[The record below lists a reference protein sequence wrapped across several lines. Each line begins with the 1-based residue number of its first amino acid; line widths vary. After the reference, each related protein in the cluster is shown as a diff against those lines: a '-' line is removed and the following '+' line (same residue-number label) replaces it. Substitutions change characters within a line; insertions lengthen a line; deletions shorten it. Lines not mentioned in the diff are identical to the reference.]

1 MFHMAMIQPIP
12 ITRLTLRQFARAKT
26 LLVLAGIALLPAIFA
41 IIGRIAGNTSTREIR
56 TFIGNDMYRDI
67 FSATLL
73 PIMVLIVAT
82 AAIGDEIED
91 HTLQYLTLKPISRL
105 RIVLEKFAGVL
116 ITTIPICWLGMMIA
130 IAIIGW
136 GHVDDVRDLIWPI
149 TASIIGG
156 CVAFGSVFML
166 LSLFIQRALLVGL
179 FYTFVW
185 ESTLSRFL
193 PGIRSISLR
202 HYTQSLFTHLAG
214 DRLLTVTHPAAFNTS
229 IITIIVI
236 CIVSIILATWRVRTM
251 NQE

>member
-1 MFHMAMIQPIP
+1 MIQPIP

-26 LLVLAGIALLPAIFA
+26 LLVLAGIALIPAIFA

-56 TFIGNDMYRDI
+56 TFVGNDMYRDL

-73 PIMVLIVAT
+73 PIMVLVVAT

-105 RIVLEKFAGVL
+105 RIVLEKFVGVL
-116 ITTIPICWLGMMIA
+116 VTTIPLCWLGMMIA
-130 IAIIGW
+130 TAIISW
-136 GHVDDVRDLIWPI
+136 GQLDDVRDLIWPM

-156 CVAFGSVFML
+156 AVAFGSVFML
-166 LSLFIQRALLVGL
+166 LSLFIQRALLAGL

-185 ESTLSRFL
+185 ESALSRFL
-193 PGIRSISLR
+193 PGIRAISLR
-202 HYTQSLFTHLAG
+202 HYTQSIFTRLAD
-214 DRLLTVTHPAAFNTS
+214 DRLLTLTHQAALNTA
-229 IITIIVI
+229 IITIAVI
-236 CIVSIILATWRVRTM
+236 CVLSLALATWRIRTM

>member
-1 MFHMAMIQPIP
+1 MIQPIP
-12 ITRLTLRQFARAKT
+12 ITRLTLRQFSRAKT
-26 LLVLAGIALLPAIFA
+26 LLVLAGIALIPSISA

-56 TFIGNDMYRDI
+56 TFVGNDMYRDI

-73 PIMVLIVAT
+73 PIMVLVVAT

-116 ITTIPICWLGMMIA
+116 ITTIPICWLGMMVA
-130 IAIIGW
+130 TAIIGW
-136 GHVDDVRDLIWPI
+136 GHFDDVRDLIWPI

-156 CVAFGSVFML
+156 CLVFGGVFML

-185 ESTLSRFL
+185 ESTLARFL

-202 HYTQSLFTHLAG
+202 HYTQSVFTHLAN
-214 DRLLTVTHPAAFNTS
+214 DRLLTITHPAAYSTS
-229 IITIIVI
+229 LITIAAITVI
-236 CIVSIILATWRVRTM
+236 SLALVTWRIRTM